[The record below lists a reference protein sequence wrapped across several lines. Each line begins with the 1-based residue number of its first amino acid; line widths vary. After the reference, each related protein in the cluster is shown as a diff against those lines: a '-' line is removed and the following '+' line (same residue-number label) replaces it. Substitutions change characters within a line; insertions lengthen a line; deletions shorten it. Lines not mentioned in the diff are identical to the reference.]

1 MFQFKGTACAGE
13 LSGFSE
19 IEKNKNHLALWEWKI
34 CEESSGL
41 EGLESR
47 LKNNR

>member
-1 MFQFKGTACAGE
+1 MFQFKGTACARE
-13 LSGFSE
+13 QSGFSE
-19 IEKNKNHLALWEWKI
+19 IEKKNHVALWEWKI